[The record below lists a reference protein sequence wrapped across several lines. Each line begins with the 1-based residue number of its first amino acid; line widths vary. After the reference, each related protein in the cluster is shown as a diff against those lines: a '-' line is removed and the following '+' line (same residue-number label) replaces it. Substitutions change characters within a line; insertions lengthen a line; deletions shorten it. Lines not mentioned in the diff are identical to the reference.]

1 MSNLASV
8 YDVSGSQLIKEI
20 AKDLK
25 ENKKIKMPDFAYY
38 VKTGSHRE
46 RAPQNPD
53 WWYIRMASI
62 LRRVYISGNVNVESL
77 RTYYG
82 GKKRRGVRPPK
93 FKKAGGK
100 IIRLSLQELEKL
112 GYVKKDEKGGRAIT
126 KEGQKYLDKLAVSL
140 YKKMYPEKKATSLK
154 EKTDEVSV
162 QEKKLPQLSEKKAL
176 VKEESDKKALMK
188 EGQHNVANL

>member
-1 MSNLASV
+1 VSNLASV

>member
-1 MSNLASV
+1 MASV